1 MASRSGA
8 SPPTNDILAGM
19 TDAVNALM
27 NETKS
32 QARYAFRTLPD
43 ILLSGS
49 LFLTFML
56 GWQPSLATFGSG
68 IIFTGLIQSFLA
80 DFLRIKSPDL
90 AKAGGAMGTATDPSS
105 GHFPGTNWSR
115 VYSSVSQ
122 PRNLVEGM
130 VPSYYMATMGYIFS
144 FVMAQNWIF
153 KDELSMRPTNSQW
166 LKIFSIIT
174 GIFVFGLG
182 ILRISVD
189 YEPWWAALL
198 SMLFGILV
206 GFIFI
211 GIVLWLFGR
220 SAINVLHLPLLE
232 KRVPDKKPIYVCA
245 D

>member
-1 MASRSGA
+1 MSGRG
-8 SPPTNDILAGM
+8 PVQNDILTGM
-19 TDAVNALM
+19 TDAATALT
-27 NETKS
+27 EEAKV

-80 DFLRIKSPDL
+80 DFLRIKAPDL
-90 AKAGGAMGTATDPSS
+90 AKAGGAMGAAADPPS

-115 VYSSVSQ
+115 VYSAVTH
-122 PRNLVEGM
+122 PRNLIEGM
-130 VPSYYMATMGYIFS
+130 VPSYYMATMGYVFS
-144 FVMAQNWIF
+144 FVMTQNWIF
-153 KDELSMRPTNSQW
+153 KDELSMRPTTGQW

-182 ILRISVD
+182 ILRISVN
-189 YEPWWAALL
+189 YEPWWACLL

-206 GFIFI
+206 GFIFV
-211 GIVLWLFGR
+211 GVVLWLFGR
-220 SAINVLHLPLLE
+220 PAINVLHLPLLE